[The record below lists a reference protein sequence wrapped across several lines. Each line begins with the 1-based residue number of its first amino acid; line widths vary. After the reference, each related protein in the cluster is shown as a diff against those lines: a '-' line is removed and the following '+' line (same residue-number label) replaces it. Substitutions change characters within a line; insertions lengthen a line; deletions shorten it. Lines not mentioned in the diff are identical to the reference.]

1 MTTEDFQREAVDPEM
16 VEVAMSI
23 IVDAGDARSEVVQCF
38 QALAAGNFSRFDAKM
53 LQARKLL
60 ARAHGRQTEIVQSE
74 GEGRL
79 RQHPLLFIHAQDTLM
94 TVRSEM
100 EICRQM
106 REICRRYET
115 RLARLEDRP

>member
-1 MTTEDFQREAVDPEM
+1 MTTESQAPTIDPEM

-23 IVDAGDARSEVVQCF
+23 IVDAGDARTAVGDCF
-38 QALAAGNFSRFDAKM
+38 TALAAADFDAFDAKM
-53 LQARKLL
+53 LQARQLL
-60 ARAHGRQTEIVQSE
+60 AKAHGRQTQIVQSE
-74 GEGRL
+74 GEGRQ

-106 REICRRYET
+106 REICQRYET
-115 RLARLEDRP
+115 RLARLEAGR